1 MTMQFDNK
9 YYTQHFFATLILQ
22 SKNLPLIQDIL
33 FGLIKRLFIAK
44 SSKTSTRKHPLKI
57 IVMSASLN
65 QEKFSN
71 FFGSCPV
78 LEIPGRTFP
87 VKNVYC
93 NHIGKDNINTPN
105 YLTKV
110 SRILG

>member
-1 MTMQFDNK
+1 
-9 YYTQHFFATLILQ
+9 
-22 SKNLPLIQDIL
+22 
-33 FGLIKRLFIAK
+33 
-44 SSKTSTRKHPLKI
+44 
-57 IVMSASLN
+57 MSASLN